1 MGRWNGM
8 TLVGFDTETTGLSVT
23 EDRIFE
29 IALVA
34 FRDGEP
40 VDPYAI
46 LIDPVRPLSEA
57 SREKTGLRDEDL
69 RGRPV
74 FQTMAPEVVDRIRDQ
89 VLVGYN
95 VLEYD
100 LPLLRAELA
109 RAGLELPSCRVVDV
123 LVLARGLGLKD
134 EQGRRIRLRLE
145 DVVRFFEVPMGT
157 AHRATAD
164 AEATVRLLYAM
175 APRLPEDLDDLLN
188 LQAQWLTQ
196 QRAERSRWRGR
207 SEGDGGRESLLQA
220 ETTAKVLRDGEG
232 RVSLGPSY
240 LYGREPDP
248 LRAIL
253 KAWFDTLATPGTA
266 TDRGQATGPEQ

>member
-1 MGRWNGM
+1 MGRWIGM
-8 TLVGFDTETTGLSVT
+8 PLVGFDTETTGLSVT

-29 IALVA
+29 IALVT
-34 FRDGEP
+34 FQGGEP
-40 VDPYAI
+40 VDPYAV
-46 LIDPVRPLSEA
+46 LLDPMRPLSEA

-69 RGRPV
+69 QGRPV
-74 FQTMAPEVVDRIRDQ
+74 FQTLAPEIADRIRGQ

-95 VLEYD
+95 VLDYD

-109 RAGLELPSCRVVDV
+109 RVGMEVPPCHVVDV

-134 EQGRRIRLRLE
+134 DQGRRIRLRLE

-175 APRLPEDLDDLLN
+175 ASRLPEELEDLLN
-188 LQAQWLTQ
+188 LQAQWQAQ

-207 SEGDGGRESLLQA
+207 GEGDGDREALLR
-220 ETTAKVLRDGEG
+220 TGTAATVLRDGEG

-240 LYGREPDP
+240 LYGRDPDP
-248 LRAIL
+248 LRAVL
-253 KAWFDTLATPGTA
+253 RAWFDTMEASGKGPG
-266 TDRGQATGPEQ
+266 RGGANGTEK

>member
-1 MGRWNGM
+1 MGRW
-8 TLVGFDTETTGLSVT
+8 TEVPLVGFDTETTGLSVT

-29 IALVA
+29 IALVT
-34 FRDGEP
+34 FQGGEL

-46 LIDPVRPLSEA
+46 LLDPMRPLSEA
-57 SREKTGLRDEDL
+57 SREKTGIRDEDL
-69 RGRPV
+69 QGRPV
-74 FQTMAPEVVDRIRDQ
+74 FQTMAPEIADRIRDQ

-109 RAGLELPSCRVVDV
+109 RVGMDLPPCRVVDV

-134 EQGRRIRLRLE
+134 DQGRRIRLRLE

-175 APRLPEDLDDLLN
+175 ASRLPEDLDDLLN
-188 LQAQWLTQ
+188 LQAQWQAQ

-207 SEGDGGRESLLQA
+207 GEGEGGREALLRTGA
-220 ETTAKVLRDGEG
+220 EPTVLRDAEG

-253 KAWFDTLATPGTA
+253 KAWFDTVDASRSGSASGTVPGSET
-266 TDRGQATGPEQ
+266 